1 MKTGFRVYSDFRRA
15 DEKLIKELSDIPSA
29 NISDSMNRMYAM
41 YGGIRPFNGKKIAG
55 SAVTVKLPAG
65 DNLAAQAAI
74 DIAQKGDV
82 IVIDC
87 GGCTRRA
94 MVGGMMIAYRQKKG
108 IRGFVVDGAVRDIDD
123 INNSTLAVYSKA
135 STPRGPYRN
144 GPGEINVP
152 VVCGGQ
158 AVMPGD
164 IIIGDNDGIVV
175 IPRQQAQEVLDAAKG
190 NLLSEQKELEKMRR
204 GIDYDDSHREKFLSP
219 FLRD

>member
-1 MKTGFRVYSDFRRA
+1 MFSDKF
-15 DEKLIKELSDIPSA
+15 EYVP
-29 NISDSMNRMYAM
+29 
-41 YGGIRPFNGKKIAG
+41 
-55 SAVTVKLPAG
+55 AVAEEQTLTK
-65 DNLAAQAAI
+65 AAI

-108 IRGFVVDGAVRDIDD
+108 IGGFVVDGAVRDIDD
-123 INNSTLAVYSKA
+123 INNSTLAVYAKA
-135 STPRGPYRN
+135 ATPQGPYRN

-164 IIIGDNDGIVV
+164 IIVGDNDGIIV
-175 IPRQQAQEVLDAAKG
+175 IPRRQAQEVLAAAKE

-204 GIDYDDSHREKFLSP
+204 DNDYDDGHREKFLSP
-219 FLRD
+219 FLRG